1 MENNIEVI
9 TKITYLFFIYLILAI
24 FVERIVEVFVS
35 VFNYAE
41 FKRNFYEYWNK
52 KALNY
57 QKRFDRLYGYQSG
70 HTPQTDKILNW
81 VLWKVVSEKPY
92 VGGKEIIS
100 ADLIRLNYI
109 RIITRVFA
117 FVLSLGFAI
126 AIKIKLGIDLVVII
140 ESLLPNVALIGVISK
155 INLIGVLLTAVA
167 LSIGSEPLHQVINR
181 IEKIERRKRATAQGG
196 SNA

>member
-52 KALNY
+52 KALSY

-155 INLIGVLLTAVA
+155 IDLIGVLLTAVA
-167 LSIGSEPLHQVINR
+167 LS
-181 IEKIERRKRATAQGG
+181 
-196 SNA
+196 